1 MNTITAEPRWVRY
14 VLIFLGVGWFA
25 CLLLLPLATVFI
37 QAFAKGISFYW
48 QSLIDT
54 DALAALRLTLFTVFC
69 SVPLNILFGLTAAW
83 AIGRFRFP
91 GRQALITL
99 IDLPFS
105 VSPVIASVMLGVSF
119 VLLLLINQLQAWSWQ
134 RLGGSR

>member
-1 MNTITAEPRWVRY
+1 MDPIPTSNSSCEVSS
-14 VLIFLGVGWFA
+14 FA
-25 CLLLLPLATVFI
+25 NRQP
-37 QAFAKGISFYW
+37 S
-48 QSLIDT
+48 
-54 DALAALRLTLFTVFC
+54 RVFC

-105 VSPVIASVMLGVSF
+105 VSPVIAGLMF
-119 VLLLLINQLQAWSWQ
+119 VLLFGNRGWFGEWLQAND
-134 RLGGSR
+134 LKIIFNTPGIILATMFITVP